1 MLEKL
6 GEGWATK
13 EDVKTIEQMLAVV
26 RRIWRSVGCSD
37 SQRQSIDELLL
48 ITGAADGC
56 HDLFYK
62 ISVFSQSYPDQS
74 RPYPKLFRTG
84 LCRTLPPTGC
94 RLTGF
99 FILFINFVQSELR
112 CILSPS
118 HP

>member
-62 ISVFSQSYPDQS
+62 ISVFSQTYPDQS
-74 RPYPKLFRTG
+74 RPMIFWSGYIPTSPDLTRNYSG
-84 LCRTLPPTGC
+84 LVYVEHCH
-94 RLTGF
+94 RLDAG
-99 FILFINFVQSELR
+99 
-112 CILSPS
+112 
-118 HP
+118 